1 MMNNQPKKKIN
12 KSFIFGII
20 AGVFIINS
28 IFPNAIFAMPWD
40 GPLEELRSSI
50 TGKAA
55 KSICAI
61 TVCITGVMIG
71 MGEGGAAGRKALQ
84 LICGLALA
92 IGFMQILDMFS

>member
-1 MMNNQPKKKIN
+1 MNNKSKKSIN
-12 KSFIFGII
+12 KSLIFGII
-20 AGVFIINS
+20 VGVFAINS
-28 IFPNAIFAMPWD
+28 IFPDAILAMPWD

-50 TGKAA
+50 TGRAA

-61 TVCITGVMIG
+61 TVCFTGVLIG

-92 IGFMQILDMFS
+92 LGFMQILDMFS

>member
-1 MMNNQPKKKIN
+1 MSIKYIKKID
-12 KSFIFGII
+12 KALIFGIVF
-20 AGVFIINS
+20 GTFIITS
-28 IFPNAIFAMPWD
+28 IFPDTILAMPWD

-71 MGEGGAAGRKALQ
+71 MGEGGQAGRKALQ